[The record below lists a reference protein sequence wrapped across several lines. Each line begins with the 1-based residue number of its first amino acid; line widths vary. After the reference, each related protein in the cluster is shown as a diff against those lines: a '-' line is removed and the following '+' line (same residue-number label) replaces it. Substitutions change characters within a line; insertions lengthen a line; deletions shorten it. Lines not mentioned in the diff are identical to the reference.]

1 MDHKIKI
8 NAEQRLYV
16 IPCGDG
22 FSCHGFDNVY
32 RDAVAMAEKMNKT
45 PTGAALIYTAPNPD
59 LIGTLECYD
68 QYQALLGHFTKHP
81 ASKRTW
87 YQPGTPKKVQ
97 AILSAAIQ
105 DQMDSHSNAQILRFF
120 YGDQETGRDWCEEN
134 DTIGFIG
141 RTGGTMKTP
150 LLLEPLRYSQ
160 TNGELVSAEGGG
172 AILTACIVRIICVSN
187 NVELYRA
194 PNYQMP
200 VFTIEAAKAKG
211 QRPVIVKRDGEVE
224 MAGLMNMEEAHEYV
238 AFMQGLRIA
247 RPYRT
252 RQEYMAEMREVA

>member
-1 MDHKIKI
+1 
-8 NAEQRLYV
+8 
-16 IPCGDG
+16 
-22 FSCHGFDNVY
+22 
-32 RDAVAMAEKMNKT
+32 MAEKMNKT

-59 LIGTLECYD
+59 LIGTMECYD

-105 DQMDSHSNAQILRFF
+105 DYKDSNNNAQILRFF
-120 YGDQETGRDWCEEN
+120 YGDRETGRDSCDEN
-134 DTIGFIG
+134 DTIGFVG
-141 RTGGTMKTP
+141 RTGGIMKVP
-150 LLLEPLRYSQ
+150 LLLEPLRYSK

-200 VFTIEAAKAKG
+200 FFTIETKQADKRLPMK
-211 QRPVIVKRDGEVE
+211 VKRDGAVT
-224 MAGLMNMEEAHEYV
+224 MAGCKDIDEALEYV